1 MDSLRNMFLMVRT
14 DGDPKALIPSLR
26 SVIHDIDPGVPFRS
40 QTMDEAVNE
49 QLTFERMESWLFG
62 IFAAFAV
69 LLAGIGLYGLIS
81 HEVQLRTREIGI
93 RMALGS
99 ARSSVL
105 IQVVRR
111 VALLVLCGTAI
122 GSLLTLASGKV
133 LASIVEIHA
142 ARDLGLLAVVSAGMV
157 LIGILI
163 GIGPARAAASID
175 PMQALRNE

>member
-1 MDSLRNMFLMVRT
+1 MDALRNMFLMVRT

-26 SVIHDIDPGVPFRS
+26 GVIHDIDPGVPFRS
-40 QTMDEAVNE
+40 QTMEEAVNE

-99 ARSSVL
+99 ARSSVMM
-105 IQVVRR
+105 QVLRR
-111 VALLVLCGTAI
+111 VALLVLGGTAI
-122 GSLLTLASGKV
+122 GWLLTLASRKV
-133 LASIVEIHA
+133 LTSIVEIHA
-142 ARDLGLLAVVSAGMV
+142 AQDLGLLAAISVGMILV
-157 LIGILI
+157 GILTSLA
-163 GIGPARAAASID
+163 PARAAASIE
-175 PMQALRNE
+175 PMEALRNE